1 MMCVREHLDEKAD
14 TGVSKN
20 KQNLYI
26 LFNKKRESN
35 FHVNIDNLFNKI
47 LSFVIFLPVSLNAG
61 AI

>member
-47 LSFVIFLPVSLNAG
+47 LSFVIFLPFSLNAG